1 MIILVIWFVLG
12 ACVISLI
19 DNQSFLFSG
28 VVMRNITVSVL
39 MGPIAFACL
48 CVMWFCTGVAGVLNF
63 IF

>member
-1 MIILVIWFVLG
+1 MIILIIWFLLG
-12 ACVISLI
+12 ACVIALI
-19 DNQSFLFSG
+19 DKHSFLFSG

-39 MGPIAFACL
+39 MGPIAFAGL